1 MNWTQIEGKW
11 EQLKGD
17 AKSRWAR
24 LTDDDL
30 RFVGGRFENLVG
42 KVVERYGVR
51 KDQAHEQVSQ
61 WADRLGARIDAA
73 AHSHDKGRAEGGA
86 EGYERKPQRH

>member
-30 RFVGGRFENLVG
+30 RFVGGRFEHLVG

-51 KDQAHEQVSQ
+51 KDQAHEQVSE

-73 AHSHDKGRAEGGA
+73 VHSLDKGHAEDG
-86 EGYERKPQRH
+86 EEEHERKPHRH